1 METLRLVHVKQL
13 SYFEG
18 LEKLKRIYIK
28 KCDMDIDIK
37 GIFDPT
43 QILELEIE
51 EFKNTD
57 VLRRFTN
64 LRSLKISLE
73 S

>member
-1 METLRLVHVKQL
+1 
-13 SYFEG
+13 
-18 LEKLKRIYIK
+18 
-28 KCDMDIDIK
+28 MDIDIK

-51 EFKNTD
+51 EFNNTD